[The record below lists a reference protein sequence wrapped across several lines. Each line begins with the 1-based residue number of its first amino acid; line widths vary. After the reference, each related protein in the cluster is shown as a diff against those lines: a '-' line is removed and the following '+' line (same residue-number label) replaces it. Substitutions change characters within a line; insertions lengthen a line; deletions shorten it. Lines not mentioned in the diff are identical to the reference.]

1 LFKLGVNEWV
11 LVRIC
16 LSVAQPW
23 NDIDLN
29 RLERNRT
36 CSLARPISVS
46 VLKTQVRRY
55 LKRANGGAKEKMAKA
70 IWNGK
75 VIAESETTEVVEG
88 NVYFPESSLKREY
101 FRSSST
107 TSTCPWKGQAKY
119 MSLYIDGQDNPD
131 AAWYYPDPKPAARKI
146 KGFVAFWRGVEV
158 EK

>member
-1 LFKLGVNEWV
+1 MSGRGVMESITLATASNV
-11 LVRIC
+11 CYSSKDSDRRDLTTLRRAVVR
-16 LSVAQPW
+16 
-23 NDIDLN
+23 
-29 RLERNRT
+29 
-36 CSLARPISVS
+36 
-46 VLKTQVRRY
+46 K
-55 LKRANGGAKEKMAKA
+55 KMTKA

-88 NVYFPESSLKREY
+88 NVYFPENSLNREY

-146 KGFVAFWRGVEV
+146 KGYVAFWRGVEV